1 MRFVTG
7 YKFYIL
13 ASYSCIPWVTNFIYR
28 IVGIFRGG
36 GGGGGKIF
44 VSARIC
50 SDSW

>member
-28 IVGIFRGG
+28 IAGIFRGG
-36 GGGGGKIF
+36 KIF
-44 VSARIC
+44 VNARIC